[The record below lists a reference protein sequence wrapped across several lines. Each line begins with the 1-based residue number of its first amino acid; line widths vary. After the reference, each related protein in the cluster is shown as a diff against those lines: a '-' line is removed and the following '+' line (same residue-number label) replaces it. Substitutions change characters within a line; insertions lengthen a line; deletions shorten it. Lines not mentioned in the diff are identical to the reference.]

1 MLSKI
6 HKPEVLIHLITDQSN
21 HFPHGKCRQHCS
33 NSKSVDMSQ
42 DQSGHTGS
50 NRQADHIKETL
61 TLEYFTFIISD
72 SSRGNRSVG
81 MIGRPHLLES
91 EFLCRSADN

>member
-50 NRQADHIKETL
+50 NRQADHF
-61 TLEYFTFIISD
+61 FT
-72 SSRGNRSVG
+72 
-81 MIGRPHLLES
+81 S
-91 EFLCRSADN
+91 EVTQLRVKAYT